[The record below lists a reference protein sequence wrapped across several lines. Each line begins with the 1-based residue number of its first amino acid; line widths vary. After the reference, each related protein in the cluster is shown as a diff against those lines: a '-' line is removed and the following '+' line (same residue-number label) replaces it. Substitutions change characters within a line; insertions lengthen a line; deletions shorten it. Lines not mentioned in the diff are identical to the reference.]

1 MPRHA
6 RNKSASGYMH
16 VIVRGIGKQLLFEDE
31 YDYKYYLKKLE
42 QYCMDTNVRVCAY
55 CLMDNHV
62 HLLVKGESEAIILL
76 MKKIGVSYSWYYN
89 KKYDRVGHL
98 FQDRY
103 KSEPVEDEKYLLTV
117 FRYILKNPAK
127 AGICS
132 VVHYPWNSFWYYDKP
147 LQYMDLS
154 VVKAALGD
162 FAQDRE
168 FIEQDEDDQGLE
180 YTQARYSDVR
190 AKELMMKIL
199 GISSGTVL
207 QNYCKDERNIAIRKL
222 KECGLTERQIVRLTG
237 IGRNVVRNVS
247 KVNEKSNQ
255 KNRPHGL

>member
-1 MPRHA
+1 MPRQA

-42 QYCMDTNVRVCAY
+42 QYCMDTEVSISAY

-62 HLLVKGESEAIILL
+62 HLLVKGDSEDIALL

-103 KSEPVEDEKYLLTV
+103 KSESIENEKYLLTA
-117 FRYILKNPAK
+117 FRYILKNPEK

-132 VVHYPWNSFWYYDKP
+132 VARYPWNSFWHYDKQ
-147 LQYMDLS
+147 LQFMDLS
-154 VVKAALGD
+154 AVKAALGD
-162 FAQDRE
+162 FRQYRE
-168 FIEQDEDDQGLE
+168 FTEQEEDDQGLE
-180 YTQARYSDVR
+180 YTETWHSDSG
-190 AKELMMKIL
+190 AKELMKRCL

-207 QNYCKDERNIAIRKL
+207 QNYSREERDAALIKL
-222 KECGLTERQIVRLTG
+222 KKCGLTVRQIERLTG
-237 IGRNVVRNVS
+237 IGRNIVQNAG
-247 KVNEKSNQ
+247 K
-255 KNRPHGL
+255 

>member
-31 YDYKYYLKKLE
+31 HDYKYYIKRLE
-42 QYCMDTNVRVCAY
+42 QYCMDTEVRVCAF

-62 HLLVKGESEAIILL
+62 HLLLKGESEAIALL

-103 KSEPVEDEKYLLTV
+103 KSEAIENESYILTA
-117 FRYILKNPAK
+117 FRYILKNPQK
-127 AGICS
+127 AGICNAAK
-132 VVHYPWNSFWYYDKP
+132 YPWNSFWFYDKP
-147 LQYMDLS
+147 LPYMDLS
-154 VVKAALGD
+154 VVKSVLGD
-162 FAQDRE
+162 FSQYRE

-207 QNYCKDERNIAIRKL
+207 QNYCKDERNVAIRKL

-237 IGRNVVRNVS
+237 IGRNVVQNAS
-247 KVNEKSNQ
+247 KENEKNSQ
-255 KNRPHGL
+255 KNRPRGL

>member
-16 VIVRGIGKQLLFEDE
+16 VIARGIGKQLLFEDE

-42 QYCMDTNVRVCAY
+42 QYCMDTEVRVCAY

-62 HLLVKGESEAIILL
+62 HLLVKGESEAIVLL

-103 KSEPVEDEKYLLTV
+103 KSEPIENEKYLLTA
-117 FRYILKNPAK
+117 FRYILKNPEK
-127 AGICS
+127 AGICRTAR
-132 VVHYPWNSFWYYDKP
+132 YPWNSFWYYDKP

-162 FAQDRE
+162 FAQYRE
-168 FIEQDEDDQGLE
+168 FIEQEEDDQGLE
-180 YTQARYSDVR
+180 YSETWHSDAR
-190 AKELMMKIL
+190 AKELMEKCL
-199 GISSGTVL
+199 GVSSGTVL
-207 QNYCKDERNIAIRKL
+207 QNYGREERDAALIKL
-222 KECGLTERQIVRLTG
+222 KECGLTVRQIERLTG
-237 IGRNVVRNVS
+237 VGRNIVQNAGR
-247 KVNEKSNQ
+247 
-255 KNRPHGL
+255 

>member
-16 VIVRGIGKQLLFEDE
+16 VIVRGIGKQLLFEEE

-42 QYCMDTNVRVCAY
+42 QYCMDTEVSISAY

-62 HLLVKGESEAIILL
+62 HLLVKGDSEDIALL

-103 KSEPVEDEKYLLTV
+103 KSEPIENEKYLLTA
-117 FRYILKNPAK
+117 FRYILKNPEK

-132 VVHYPWNSFWYYDKP
+132 VARYPWNSFWFYDKP
-147 LQYMDLS
+147 LPYMDLS
-154 VVKAALGD
+154 AVKAVLGD
-162 FAQDRE
+162 FSQYRE
-168 FIEQDEDDQGLE
+168 YIEQKEDDQGLE
-180 YTQARYSDVR
+180 YSETWHSDSS
-190 AKELMMKIL
+190 AKELMMRCL

-207 QNYCKDERNIAIRKL
+207 QNYNMQERNEAIIKL
-222 KECGLTERQIVRLTG
+222 KKCGLTVRQIERLTG
-237 IGRNVVRNVS
+237 IGRNIVQNAG
-247 KVNEKSNQ
+247 K
-255 KNRPHGL
+255 

>member
-16 VIVRGIGKQLLFEDE
+16 VIVRGIGKQLLFEDD

-42 QYCMDTNVRVCAY
+42 TYCMDTEVSVCAY

-62 HLLVKGESEAIILL
+62 HLLVKGESEAIVLL

-103 KSEPVEDEKYLLTV
+103 KSEPIENEKYLLTA
-117 FRYILKNPAK
+117 FRYILKNPEK

-132 VVHYPWNSFWYYDKP
+132 AARYPWNSFWFYDKP
-147 LQYMDLS
+147 LPYMDLS
-154 VVKAALGD
+154 AVKATLGD
-162 FAQDRE
+162 FGQYRE
-168 FIEQDEDDQGLE
+168 FIEQKEDDQGLE
-180 YTQARYSDVR
+180 YSETWYSDTS
-190 AKELMMKIL
+190 AKELMERCL
-199 GISSGTVL
+199 GITSGTAL
-207 QNYCKDERNIAIRKL
+207 QNYSREKRDEALITL
-222 KECGLTERQIVRLTG
+222 KEYGLTVRQIERLTG
-237 IGRNVVRNVS
+237 IGRGVVQDAGKKRS
-247 KVNEKSNQ
+247 K
-255 KNRPHGL
+255 R

>member
-16 VIVRGIGKQLLFEDE
+16 IIVRGIGKQLLFEDE

-42 QYCMDTNVRVCAY
+42 QYCTDTEVYVCAY

-62 HLLVKGESEAIILL
+62 HLLVKGESEAIALL

-103 KSEPVEDEKYLLTV
+103 KSEAIENEKYLLSA
-117 FRYILKNPAK
+117 FRYVLKNPEK
-127 AGICS
+127 AGICGS
-132 VVHYPWNSFWYYDKP
+132 AQYPWNSFWFYDKP
-147 LQYMDLS
+147 LSYMDLS
-154 VVKAALGD
+154 VVRETLGN
-162 FAQDRE
+162 FNQYRK
-168 FIEQDEDDQGLE
+168 FIEQEDDEQCLE
-180 YTQARYSDVR
+180 YSEARFGDVR
-190 AKELMMKIL
+190 AKELMAECL

-207 QNYCKDERNIAIRKL
+207 QNYDRKERDAALIKL
-222 KECGLTERQIVRLTG
+222 KECGLTIRQIERLTG
-237 IGRNVVRNVS
+237 IGRGVIQSVG
-247 KVNEKSNQ
+247 K
-255 KNRPHGL
+255 